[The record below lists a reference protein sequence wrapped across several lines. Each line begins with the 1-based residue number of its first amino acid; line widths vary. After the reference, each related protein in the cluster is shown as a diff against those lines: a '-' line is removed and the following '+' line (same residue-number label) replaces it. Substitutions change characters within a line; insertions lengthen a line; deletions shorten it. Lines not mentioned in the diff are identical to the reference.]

1 MARTKKTARPA
12 GRNAAYG
19 QAFARLDTAL
29 AKNSRSNDIEKIN
42 MMRIALF
49 GDAALEVIR
58 QEQSGTVK
66 IPE

>member
-19 QAFARLDTAL
+19 QAFEWLDAAL
-29 AKNSRSNDIEKIN
+29 AKNSRSNNIEKIQRLR
-42 MMRIALF
+42 MAVF
-49 GDAALEVIR
+49 GCAP
-58 QEQSGTVK
+58 GTVK